1 MTVADLSLSSVE
13 PNPEPAPAP
22 APTPAPVDYPFAS
35 VASAPSAPAAAPAPI
50 CAPYDDTPM
59 SASSSPRATSLR
71 KGKWTPEEEAFTSR
85 IIHDFTNGYL
95 PLAPGTTLRSYLS
108 EKLNW
113 WVKYSNF
120 EFCATRI

>member
-1 MTVADLSLSSVE
+1 MLDTP
-13 PNPEPAPAP
+13 PN
-22 APTPAPVDYPFAS
+22 APTEARARAKRVRVVNS
-35 VASAPSAPAAAPAPI
+35 VGV
-50 CAPYDDTPM
+50 
-59 SASSSPRATSLR
+59 RATPLR